1 MMCWVAFDRAARA
14 VDQLGLDGPV
24 DAWRAIAS
32 EIHAEVCENA
42 WDPHRETFTQSYGS
56 RSLDAALLTNPKVG
70 FLPTSDPRVTGT
82 IAAVE
87 RELTTDGFVYRY
99 GPEGSSSNDGL
110 RGQEGVFLLCSFWL
124 ADAWAMT
131 GRTSDA
137 HALLTRMIDLA
148 NDVGLLAEQYDPASK
163 RMLGNFP
170 QAFSHVGL
178 VNSALS
184 LARAAPI
191 ERRQKE

>member
-1 MMCWVAFDRAARA
+1 V
-14 VDQLGLDGPV
+14 
-24 DAWRAIAS
+24 
-32 EIHAEVCENA
+32 
-42 WDPHRETFTQSYGS
+42 
-56 RSLDAALLTNPKVG
+56 
-70 FLPTSDPRVTGT
+70 GT

-124 ADAWAMT
+124 ADAWATT
-131 GRTSDA
+131 GRTSEA
-137 HALLTRMIDLA
+137 HALLTRMVNLA
-148 NDVGLLAEQYDPASK
+148 NDVGLLAEQYDPVSK

-178 VNSALS
+178 VNSALG
-184 LARAAPI
+184 LAGADRVGRGQ
-191 ERRQKE
+191 ET